1 MAQLQNL
8 VLKDRAATPSDH
20 TFVPRDIRD
29 NVGEVVEST
38 GVPVGESR
46 FTISLRK
53 TSNGR
58 YKSTLKL
65 VVPVVQN
72 QTVNG
77 IVTPVVVRTSYVT
90 VDFDYDARSTTI
102 ERNNFVGMIA
112 DALKADKVLV
122 HDTIVNLQG
131 VY

>member
-8 VLKDRAATPSDH
+8 VLKDRKATPSDH

-90 VDFDYDARSTTI
+90 VDFDYDARSTTD

>member
-90 VDFDYDARSTTI
+90 VDFDYDARSTTS